1 MIGNHHT
8 GQKGKFVF
16 LNEMIFSKGTGYG
29 IRALAYMASVPE
41 PRLFGLQEIAEHEDI
56 PPAYLRKVLGELR
69 RHRFLRSVKGIHGG
83 YELGRAP
90 ETITL
95 WEVFSVLEPDP
106 YMDMCILGNK
116 ACTPECACVF
126 HDDWQQVRNRLVSL
140 LQSRTISDAAK
151 SAAAIRL
158 GNSPHYRDADVENRD
173 VWKDDDDD
181 AIPSPA

>member
-1 MIGNHHT
+1 
-8 GQKGKFVF
+8 
-16 LNEMIFSKGTGYG
+16 
-29 IRALAYMASVPE
+29 MASQPE
-41 PRLFGLQEIAEHEDI
+41 HGLFGLQEIAEHEDI

-95 WEVFSVLEPDP
+95 WEVFSLLEPDP

-116 ACTPECACVF
+116 ICSPESSCAF
-126 HDDWQQVRNRLVSL
+126 HDDWQKVRKELVAL
-140 LQSRTISDAAK
+140 LQNRTIAE
-151 SAAAIRL
+151 AAAQISKPREL
-158 GNSPHYRDADVENRD
+158 GNSSQTGDEVGENDEAR
-173 VWKDDDDD
+173 KDEED